1 MSTSREKMMGE
12 VLSSLKDRS
21 TWESRQ
27 TTFYKMRHN
36 GVARKNKPY
45 PNAPDL
51 HWPLIDTNIEK
62 LKPMYNQQIVG
73 MDVVATF
80 VPMRSQ
86 LAAFNTTAEQWFDY
100 KIRERTNLQDEA
112 LSWIDYMLTGGR
124 GIIKIYWDVKK
135 KRVCFDAFDPQYF
148 IVPTHTKELQDADWI
163 VHVMPMSKAA
173 YIRAGVYRSDK
184 ATIERIIGTG
194 DDDKGGEDSKKKA
207 ARETREGI
215 THSKDSEQVI
225 VWEHYKHRDDGK
237 WEIHTYSPA
246 APDISLRDTRELHYE
261 HGEAPFVD
269 APYEIKDKGWYSP
282 RGIAELLAPFESAL
296 CHTWNQKHEF
306 MQYVNKPLF
315 QDSRGVANTM
325 NMRLS
330 PGQILPA
337 GITPVSMG
345 QAPISFDEELTQAR
359 SIAEQ
364 RVANPDYGMGQVT
377 NTTNRRTATE
387 IEAIAGQGAQAG
399 DLRARTF
406 RMRLGKLYKQA
417 WALLLQY
424 DKEDLQYRYLDSSQ
438 QVDVQA
444 LHDQYH
450 IEPKGG
456 VNEVNKTML
465 LQKAISRKQIFANSP
480 WINQPELDR
489 SILELDDPSL
499 IPRVFQDPN
508 QKGQNEAADEQKT
521 IPALMLGQQVAV
533 PPSADYASRIS
544 VVMQFINQMVQSGL
558 QPPQQSVGAVLARLA
573 ALVQGLTAQDNNAGK
588 KAGTEIVKYLTSVGL
603 APQGIEQLAG
613 AAMSRGQPQPV
624 GSNSLPQ

>member
-1 MSTSREKMMGE
+1 MMGE
-12 VLSSLKDRS
+12 VLCSLKDRS
-21 TWESRQ
+21 SWESRQ

-36 GVARKNKPY
+36 GVSRRNKPY

-62 LKPMYNQQIVG
+62 LKPLYNQQIVG

-100 KIRERTNLQDEA
+100 KIRERSNLQDEA
-112 LSWIDYMLTGGR
+112 LSWIDYMMQSGR
-124 GIIKIYWDVKK
+124 GILKIYWDVKK
-135 KRVCFDAFDPQYF
+135 KRLAFDAFDPMYL
-148 IVPTHTKELQDADWI
+148 IVPTSTKELQDADWI
-163 VHVMPMSKAA
+163 VHVMPMSKAK
-173 YIRAGVYRSDK
+173 YIREGVYRSDK
-184 ATIERIIGTG
+184 ATIEKIQGGG
-194 DDDKGGEDSKKKA
+194 DDDKGGEDEEKKA
-207 ARETREGI
+207 AKETREGI
-215 THSKDSEQVI
+215 THSKDDDQII

-246 APDISLRDTRELHYE
+246 APDINLRDTRELHYE

-282 RGIAELLAPFESAL
+282 RGIAELIAPFESAL

-337 GITPVSMG
+337 GITPVIMG

-359 SIAEQ
+359 SVAEQ
-364 RVANPDYGMGQVT
+364 RVSNPDYGMGQVV
-377 NTTNRRTATE
+377 NTKNRRTATE
-387 IEAIAGQGAQAG
+387 IEAIGGQSQQAG
-399 DLRARTF
+399 DLRARIF
-406 RMRLGKLYKQA
+406 RMRLAKVYKQA
-417 WALLLQY
+417 WSLLLQY
-424 DKEDLQYRYLDSSQ
+424 DKQDLQYRYLDSSQ
-438 QVDVQA
+438 KVDVQA
-444 LHDQYH
+444 LHEQYH

-456 VNEVNKTML
+456 SNEVNKAML
-465 LQKAISRKQIFANSP
+465 LQKAISRKQIFVNSP

-489 SILELDDPSL
+489 TILELDDPSL

-508 QKGQNEAADEQKT
+508 QKGQDESADEQKT
-521 IPALMLGQQVAV
+521 IPALMLGQQVPVKPGSDFAV
-533 PPSADYASRIS
+533 RIT
-544 VVMQFINQMVQSGL
+544 VLMQFINQMVQSGL
-558 QPPQQSVGAVLARLA
+558 QPPPQSINAVLGRLQG
-573 ALVQGLTAQDNNAGK
+573 LVQGLTQQDNNAGK
-588 KAGTEIVKYLTSVGL
+588 KAGTEILNYLTSVGL
-603 APQGIEQLAG
+603 APQGLEQAG
-613 AAMSRGQPQPV
+613 SAVMSRGPTPT